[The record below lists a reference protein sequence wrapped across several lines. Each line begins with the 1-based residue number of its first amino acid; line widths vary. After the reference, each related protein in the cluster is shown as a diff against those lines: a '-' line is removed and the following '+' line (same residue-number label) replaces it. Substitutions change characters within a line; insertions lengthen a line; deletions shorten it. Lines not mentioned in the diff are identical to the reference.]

1 MRQILKIFKVSS
13 IIIIL
18 THGSVHSS
26 QSPQNLSW
34 ETIALSQKAKD
45 SLSDGPYAKSSIT
58 ELSNDQQKLDYII
71 AGLHKKECSYAL
83 VKLSQY
89 ERYQEFVDFITESSY
104 NNKSE
109 KIRLKLSHSFLPFN
123 MVLHF
128 KIERITKTGTYRF
141 LFDSGFL
148 KGLTGLINISTYKNR
163 CFFAT
168 TAIWQGPDTGIPNS
182 VFSFFS
188 QALGKMA
195 MERLFRV
202 SETL

>member
-1 MRQILKIFKVSS
+1 MRQILKIFNISS
-13 IIIIL
+13 ISIIFTL
-18 THGSVHSS
+18 CNANSF
-26 QSPQNLSW
+26 QSPQTLSW
-34 ETIALSQKAKD
+34 ETIPLSQKVKD
-45 SLSDGPYAKSSIT
+45 SLSDGPYAKSSI
-58 ELSNDQQKLDYII
+58 EEISNNQQKLDYLI

-89 ERYQEFVDFITESSY
+89 ERYHEFVDFITESSY

-109 KIRLKLSHSFLPFN
+109 KIRLKLSHTFLPFN

-148 KGLTGLINISTYKNR
+148 KGLTGLINISSHKNR
-163 CFFAT
+163 CFFSS
-168 TAIWQGPDTGIPNS
+168 TALWQGPDTGIPDS